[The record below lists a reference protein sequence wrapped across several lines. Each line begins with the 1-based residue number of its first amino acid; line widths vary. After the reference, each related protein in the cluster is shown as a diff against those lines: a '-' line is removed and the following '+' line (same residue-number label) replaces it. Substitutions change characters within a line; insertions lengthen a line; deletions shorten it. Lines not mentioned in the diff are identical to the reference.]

1 MLQYDLPIQKREKQ
15 SRHLLRVARANKL
28 IPCVAYGHNE
38 KNRMFSISETELIK
52 LVHTIGR
59 ENALINFDIDGDK
72 FSAIIKDVDRNPRTN
87 KIIHIDFQII
97 HADEKI
103 KVEVP
108 VKLVGTAPGIKEGG
122 MLEQILREIEIK
134 CLPAQIPSH
143 YDVDISTLGIGHSVH
158 VRDIKLENAELVT
171 HGEEVI
177 VTILAPRAQEEAAAA
192 APAEEAKEPEVI
204 TEKKKEESEAPEAE
218 TKKKK

>member
-1 MLQYDLPIQKREKQ
+1 MLQYELPIQKREKQ
-15 SRHLLRVARANKL
+15 SRHFLRTARANNL
-28 IPCVAYGHNE
+28 IPCIAYGHNE
-38 KNRMFSISETELIK
+38 NNRMFSITETDLVKLI
-52 LVHTIGR
+52 HTIGR
-59 ENALINFDIDGDK
+59 ENALINLNLDGDA
-72 FSAIIKDVDRNPRTN
+72 FSVIIKDVARNPRTN

-108 VKLVGTAPGIKEGG
+108 IKLNGTAPGIKEGG

-134 CLPAQIPSH
+134 CLPAKIPSH
-143 YDVDISTLGIGHSVH
+143 YDVDISKLSIGHSIH
-158 VRDIKLENAELVT
+158 VRDIKLEDAELVT

-177 VTILAPRAQEEAAAA
+177 VTILAPRTQEEETTK
-192 APAEEAKEPEVI
+192 APEEESKEPEVI
-204 TEKKKEESEAPEAE
+204 TERKKEDEEPAAE